1 MHALAT
7 LPNTESA
14 YKIIVKANLLRLK
27 LTVNFSPYVVP
38 IAQDMPGPA
47 AATRFLQFVV
57 AACFIVTGFADDTKS
72 IVMVESESYVQLDSE
87 KHISALDDS
96 DIWLVE
102 FFSPMCGSCEEFK
115 STWIEVAAALNGQV
129 VSRVS
134 IF

>member
-1 MHALAT
+1 
-7 LPNTESA
+7 
-14 YKIIVKANLLRLK
+14 
-27 LTVNFSPYVVP
+27 
-38 IAQDMPGPA
+38 MP

-57 AACFIVTGFADDTKS
+57 AACFIVSGFADDTKS
-72 IVMVESESYVQLDSE
+72 IVMIESEHYVQLDSE

-129 VSRVS
+129 LS
-134 IF
+134 